1 MPAPTVTVATATSP
15 PPRASLTDTGVALV
29 AQITRT
35 GPVGTAALPRLVQA
49 ADACLSQ
56 NDWVSKFGGGS
67 QVNGRLSFSSD
78 YDWVEEFFRDGGARL
93 YPARVVGPSPV
104 FASLNLAGTG
114 TTLVV
119 TANEYGDLANT
130 KKIQVINGPIG
141 GAGTRVIKLLE
152 NDGTTLV
159 DQTAEIGTQAGF
171 AGIVLGASS
180 NVPVTITLG
189 GGSGLPTV
197 AAATVLAGGTD
208 DHANITQTQV
218 DVALANLAADLGP
231 GNVAAPNWQTSA
243 CGLSLLSHAKTY
255 SRFAV
260 CDTVNGASKS
270 TLLSHASAL
279 QGGVNASY
287 GMLLAPHIQIPA
299 LSTGGTVRTV
309 PPSAL
314 QCAKFAETDAS
325 DSPNQ
330 SAAGRWGTSR
340 YATGVTATFARIPA
354 GTSDADNL
362 SDAGVNLVVF
372 KDGAVKVFDNLTLVT
387 ATGAE
392 ANYIQ
397 VPTVRYRMWK
407 VAQFLED
414 ASDQQF
420 AKINR
425 NTLAAWKT
433 QAEGHLLVDF
443 ANGDLFPDD
452 DDPRPATAFNVD
464 VATPNTPTTMNAGQ
478 MNMAVAV
485 RPVKGGRL
493 ITITISTVAMTQPV
507 S

>member
-29 AQITRT
+29 AQVTRT
-35 GPVGTAALPRLVQA
+35 GPAGTNASPRLVQA
-49 ADACLSQ
+49 SDACLSQ
-56 NDWVSKFGGGS
+56 QDWISRYGGGS
-67 QVNGRLSFSSD
+67 QANGRVSYSVD
-78 YDWVEEFFRDGGARL
+78 WDWVEEFFRDGGARL
-93 YPARVVGPSPV
+93 YVARVVGPNPV
-104 FASLNLAGTG
+104 KASLNLTGTG
-114 TTLVV
+114 TSLVV
-119 TANEYGDLANT
+119 AAAEYGDLANT
-130 KKIQVINGPIG
+130 KKIAVINGPIG
-141 GAGTRVIKLLE
+141 GSGTRVVQLLE
-152 NDGTTLV
+152 NDGTTV
-159 DQTAEIGTQAGF
+159 IDQTAEIGTQAGF
-171 AGIVLGASS
+171 AGLTLGASS
-180 NVPVTITLG
+180 NVPVTIALG
-189 GGSGLPTV
+189 GGTGLPNV
-197 AAATVLAGGTD
+197 MAATVLSGGTD

-218 DVALANLAADLGP
+218 DVALANLTADLGP

-243 CGLSLLSHAKTY
+243 CGLSLLSHGKTY
-255 SRFAV
+255 NRFAV

-270 TLLSHASAL
+270 TLLTHAGAL

-287 GMLLAPHIQIPA
+287 GMLLAPWVQIPA
-299 LSTGGTVRTV
+299 LSTGGTVRAV

-340 YATGVTATFARIPA
+340 YATGVTSTFARTPT

-362 SDAGVNLVVF
+362 SDAGVNLVVL

-392 ANYIQ
+392 GNYIQ

-414 ASDQQF
+414 AQDQQF

-425 NTLAAWKT
+425 NTLAAWKS
-433 QAEGHLLVDF
+433 QAEAHLLEDF
-443 ANGDLFPDD
+443 NRGDLFPDD
-452 DDPRPATAFNVD
+452 DDPRASTAFNVD
-464 VATPNTPTTMNAGQ
+464 VVTPNTPTTMNAGQ

-485 RPVKGGRL
+485 RPVKGARM
-493 ITITISTVAMTQPV
+493 ITITISTVAMTSPV